1 MLMKLK
7 ALLITAAAGAAL
19 TALTACDRPADRT
32 SATTPPP
39 TSQTPATPPRTAE
52 RGPGQVIDDAGI
64 TAKVKSAL
72 LAEQGVN
79 GTAIDVDTM
88 QGNVTLTGRV
98 PDQSQAERAVQ
109 VARGIEGVKAVD
121 SKLSVGA
128 S

>member
-1 MLMKLK
+1 
-7 ALLITAAAGAAL
+7 
-19 TALTACDRPADRT
+19 
-32 SATTPPP
+32 
-39 TSQTPATPPRTAE
+39 
-52 RGPGQVIDDAGI
+52 
-64 TAKVKSAL
+64 VKSAL

-79 GTAIDVDTM
+79 GTAINVDTM

>member
-1 MLMKLK
+1 
-7 ALLITAAAGAAL
+7 
-19 TALTACDRPADRT
+19 
-32 SATTPPP
+32 
-39 TSQTPATPPRTAE
+39 
-52 RGPGQVIDDAGI
+52 VIDDAGI
-64 TAKVKSAL
+64 TAKVTSAL

-79 GTAIDVDTM
+79 GTAINVDTM